1 MDVDDVIA
9 NRLKLLAEY
18 LDELQTFGKQ
28 ANSFKAYLEDTLLRR
43 AVERTLQ
50 IAVEACL
57 DIGRRLISLEGFRY
71 PEDNKDVFQVL
82 IEEKIVSKTLSYH
95 LLDMARFRN
104 LMVHDYAKVDDAKVY
119 GILKKRIGDFDQYA
133 RAIVLYFEKYESC

>member
-18 LDELQTFGKQ
+18 LDELQTFRKQ
-28 ANSFKAYLEDTLLRR
+28 TNSFKAYLEDTLLRR

-133 RAIVLYFEKYESC
+133 RAIVLYFEKYESG

>member
-9 NRLKLLAEY
+9 NRLKFLAEY
-18 LDELQTFGKQ
+18 LDDLQTFQKQ
-28 ANSFKAYLEDTLLRR
+28 AINFKVYLKNNLLRR

-57 DIGRRLISLEGFRY
+57 DIGRRLISIEGFRY
-71 PEDNKDVFQVL
+71 PEDNKDVFL
-82 IEEKIVSKTLSYH
+82 ILLEERVVSKTLFPT

-104 LMVHDYAKVDDAKVY
+104 LMVHDYAKVDDAKVF
-119 GILKKRIGDFDQYA
+119 GILKKRLSDFDRYA
-133 RAIVLYFEKYESC
+133 RAVVLFFEKQK

>member
-1 MDVDDVIA
+1 MGVDDVIA

-18 LDELQTFGKQ
+18 LNELQIFRKQ
-28 ANSFKAYLEDTLLRR
+28 ANSFKVYLGDTLLRR

-57 DIGRRLISLEGFRY
+57 DIGRRLISIEGFRY

-82 IEEKIVSKTLSYH
+82 IEEKIVSKMLSFH

-119 GILKKRIGDFDQYA
+119 GILKKRLSDFDRYA
-133 RAIVLYFEKYESC
+133 GAIVLYFEKQKSC